1 MRKLILL
8 TTMVMITGCTKE
20 FNWTGL
26 TELEEFSND
35 LANSTQ
41 VADVVC
47 SRVTF
52 SVSAPVSAQCYALN
66 AQGTLLSYYGQSL
79 VKWSSTDFNVVK
91 ITLDGIISPNG
102 GIGTAYIKATGTFD
116 TVDSVLVTVGS

>member
-1 MRKLILL
+1 MKRFLFIVIGLL
-8 TTMVMITGCTKE
+8 GITGCTKE

-47 SRVTF
+47 TQTVF
-52 SVSAPVSAQCYALN
+52 SNATPVSAQCFALN
-66 AQGTLLSYYGQSL
+66 SSGTLLSYYGQSL
-79 VKWSSTDFNVVK
+79 VKWSTSNFDVVK

-102 GIGTAYIKATGTFD
+102 TTGTAYIKAVGTFD
-116 TVDSVLVTVGS
+116 TADSVLVTVN